1 MSFSFD
7 TSRITLNNPYSAG
20 QPFRFSYQVDNV
32 NGDDSGHTDHVTIW
46 DHNSATVL
54 DQDVQAPQS
63 VAGGLYGVYI
73 DVPALAAGMYDV
85 AITIAGGVAS
95 AGTTIT
101 VQ

>member
-7 TSRITLNNPYSAG
+7 TSRITLNNPYATG
-20 QPFRFSYQVDNV
+20 QAFRFSYQVDNV
-32 NGDDSGHTDHVTIW
+32 NGDDPGHTDHVTIW

-54 DQDVQAPQS
+54 DQDVPAPES
-63 VAGGLYGVYI
+63 VAGGLYGVFV
-73 DVPALAAGMYDV
+73 DVPALAAGIYDV

-95 AGTTIT
+95 AGASIT